1 MACEALTQ
9 ETQIEFFAGLG
20 LLTKTKRP
28 ERFQVEINRGWC
40 SYSRGV
46 HELLQQAYTDERCFG
61 SIQFLVKGHMYL
73 FDFQSMEQTNMQ
85 NAVVAKMKA
94 PCDVERP
101 LHPNVCSVGTVMD
114 PLRSCGAGRDRLQPP
129 SVYVVRLPEQSLGP
143 TVEVPHP
150 KKLGKRMLAA
160 VPKDAKPGQYLF
172 MEVPRKVS
180 SKVKIVVGGAAGAA
194 VTGIAAG
201 GSGGAATGGLGVF
214 AVAGG
219 GVAAAALAQ
228 GAAVLV
234 ALGLSAAAVGWATQN
249 KGKAVA
255 IGSLTLGGVAFADHV
270 VEVGPLAAAEDVVD
284 AVRGATGAAGD
295 AIGAAVDAVS
305 QEPTEHVEVDR
316 GADVVDRSRSALMP
330 NDIGKED
337 VIGADVPDTP
347 ADLAIPEPSDS
358 DALESA
364 DEWLGPEAYSIKDDL
379 FDGVINALF

>member
-85 NAVVAKMKA
+85 NAVKAKMKA
-94 PCDVERP
+94 PCEVERP

-129 SVYVVRLPEQSLGP
+129 SVYVVRLPERSLGT

-150 KKLGKRMLAA
+150 KKLRKRMLAA

-330 NDIGKED
+330 NDNGKED
-337 VIGADVPDTP
+337 VIGA
-347 ADLAIPEPSDS
+347 ESD
-358 DALESA
+358 DDD
-364 DEWLGPEAYSIKDDL
+364 DEWLGPEAYSIIDDL
-379 FDGVINALF
+379 CDGITDALF